1 MKSYRTLSHRTKTYR
16 TLMTAVLGLAL
27 AVPAFAW
34 QSPAAPKAE
43 AAAEKKTEAT
53 SADKK
58 TEAAP
63 EKTAKN
69 DPKADITSKPAA
81 TVDPDY
87 IIGVDD
93 VLAVN
98 VWREPELSRVVNVR
112 PDGKVTLPLLGEFAA
127 DGQTPKMLEAAIL
140 KKLQTL
146 ITSPEVSVIVQEIR
160 SQKYNV
166 VGEVMKPGVYMI
178 SGDTT
183 VLDAI
188 AQAGGFKEFARPKKM
203 YILRKQRSGGT
214 VRIAVNYDKIIKGEV
229 PETNIKLET
238 RDTVVVP

>member
-140 KKLQTL
+140 KKLHHQPRS
-146 ITSPEVSVIVQEIR
+146 IGDRAGDPEPEVQRGGRSDETGGVHDLRRYHGVGRDRASRRLQGIR
-160 SQKYNV
+160 AAEEDV
-166 VGEVMKPGVYMI
+166 HP
-178 SGDTT
+178 
-183 VLDAI
+183 
-188 AQAGGFKEFARPKKM
+188 AQAAQWRHGPHRGE
-203 YILRKQRSGGT
+203 LRQ
-214 VRIAVNYDKIIKGEV
+214 DH
-229 PETNIKLET
+229 
-238 RDTVVVP
+238 